1 MIRFIFLIMWA
12 ACAVCAVAAEP
23 VFMGYRSL
31 NAEGQP
37 QDIRVALTR
46 GQLTQ
51 LWKRIHAEAQ
61 PADPSADLATGPG
74 NWTLSLSPDH
84 ASIEAELHWPVAV
97 FTQAWQQV
105 RLPLHGATVRAIR
118 SAELGATQPGKVV
131 WSVENNTLVVSL
143 AGTSQ
148 ATIIINLSISVHEN
162 GDEQSA
168 ILPLPG
174 LGGSLQLPVIPDWEW
189 RVDDLV
195 LPVPRSPEDHETTTS
210 LPLRDQARLSL
221 RRRDG
226 RLPDI
231 LQASLHQDVRLTLQD
246 DRIEWS
252 ADILADLR
260 GASVRSLT
268 FSIPSGLSITT
279 VEGAGLADWSTTA
292 TQVQVNWSSPVSG
305 DNTLHL
311 HGVLARPQAAQAI
324 TLQLPDARRS
334 DGRVAILRAESNNT
348 RAERLSFQDDPGLSR
363 DEPSAL
369 EDSAVVWHAAQTPVA
384 VRIQA
389 IPTELRSR
397 IRAAIVLNHTTL
409 QIQAEI
415 SLSGQGQVDVLDLVI
430 PEPWRSVATLT
441 DEDDEVADM
450 TFWRIEHGENEANG
464 QRHFIIR
471 RPGGFVADTTIK
483 VGFSCERLTLGDA
496 FQLPDLR
503 PVGLTVSEAMW
514 AIGDIGIAQLRLS
527 NNSFANT
534 DAARITQ
541 KLGCPDGV
549 TWRGTW
555 DGRKGARAQL
565 HIDESPLRTQ
575 ASVSHYVVL
584 EAGRLQ
590 VSVHCLIHTESGA
603 LNQVIAQLPAG
614 ARLIRAQFPNYGS
627 LVVDENGRLIA
638 TFATPVHGDI
648 ALNLDL
654 EFPLTDTGEV
664 TMHNIRLEGIVLGT
678 QQVVLVEDDGY
689 GIIRRQFTGLEPLD
703 TLVLPL
709 PTGVDATQV
718 RWRWLAQSASWN
730 LTLRREA
737 LALTG
742 GLDGIATLVD
752 IQSAVA
758 PDGELRSRGTWHVLN
773 RSRQHLRLDLPP
785 GLDLWETRVDG
796 RTVSCR
802 RDGDQV
808 IWIPVRPLRAGEAA
822 RRIILTWRQD
832 SDGKMPRLIPRS
844 PNFPELRIVQ
854 TVWRVIPP
862 PGWSLDRVS
871 GSLREAT
878 IGEAEQDRTDRVVE
892 ELNRLRGQ
900 TDLKDRALIRCNGNL
915 KALELELHDY
925 ASQAEAQGSREQSVS
940 INSAIGALQKDYA
953 SNDMVFGNRSSG
965 RKKLAIGSSTRSWVP
980 SQSELSSTLI
990 LIPAMPWEAALT
1002 LAGDGRLGDGE
1013 APAGPRGQL
1022 DRALLGI
1029 DLLGDTAGG
1038 LVLRGSGIG
1047 DVILSLSPP
1056 RARSW
1061 PWLAMIS
1068 AVLVGCVALW
1078 SSKRT

>member
-1 MIRFIFLIMWA
+1 MMRLVLLIVWA
-12 ACAVCAVAAEP
+12 ACAVFVVAAEP
-23 VFMGYRSL
+23 VFMGYKNL

-51 LWKRIHAEAQ
+51 LWKRSNPEALS
-61 PADPSADLATGPG
+61 ADPSADIATGPG
-74 NWTLSLSPDH
+74 NWTLSLSADH
-84 ASIEAELHWPVAV
+84 SSIEAELHWPIAV
-97 FTQAWQQV
+97 FTEAWQQV
-105 RLPLHGATVRAIR
+105 RLPLHGATVRTIR

-131 WSVENNTLVVSL
+131 WSVEKNTVVLSL
-143 AGTSQ
+143 AGKSQ
-148 ATIIINLSISVHEN
+148 ATVIISLSISMREN
-162 GDEQSA
+162 GDERSA
-168 ILPLPG
+168 VLPLPG

-189 RVDDLV
+189 RVDDLP
-195 LPVPRSPEDHETTTS
+195 LPRTLSPENQESITS

-231 LQASLHQDVRLTLQD
+231 LQASLHQNVRLTLHD

-252 ADILADLR
+252 ADILAGLR

-268 FSIPSGLSITT
+268 FSIPPGLSITT
-279 VEGAGLADWSTTA
+279 VEGAGLADWSTTE

-305 DNTLHL
+305 DNSIHL
-311 HGVLARPQAAQAI
+311 QGVVARSQTTQAI
-324 TLQLPDARRS
+324 ALQLPDARRS
-334 DGRVAILRAESNNT
+334 DGRVAILRVESIQT
-348 RAERLSFQDDPGLSR
+348 RAERLSFLEDPGLSR
-363 DEPSAL
+363 DEPSVL

-384 VRIQA
+384 VRVQP
-389 IPTELRSR
+389 IPADLRSR
-397 IRAAIVLNHTTL
+397 IRAAIVLNNTTL
-409 QIQAEI
+409 QIQAEM
-415 SLSGQGQVDVLDLVI
+415 SLSGQGQIDVIDLLI
-430 PEPWRSVATLT
+430 PEPWRLVATST
-441 DEDDEVADM
+441 DDDDDYADM
-450 TFWRIEHGENEANG
+450 SHWRVGNG

-483 VGFSCERLTLGDA
+483 LGFSCERMTIGNE
-496 FQLPDLR
+496 FQLPDFR
-503 PVGLTVSEAMW
+503 PVGLTVTDSMW

-527 NNSFANT
+527 NNYFANT
-534 DAARITQ
+534 DAARIA
-541 KLGCPDGV
+541 KNLGCPDGV

-555 DGRKGARAQL
+555 DGRKGPLAQL
-565 HIDESPLRTQ
+565 HIDESPLRTR

-590 VSVHCLIHTESGA
+590 ASVHCLIQTESGA
-603 LNQVIAQLPAG
+603 LSQVIAQLPNG

-627 LVVDENGRLIA
+627 LVVDDTGRLTA

-648 ALNLDL
+648 ALDLDL
-654 EFPLTDTGEV
+654 EIPLTDEGEV
-664 TMHNIRLEGIVLGT
+664 TMHNIRLEGIAIGT

-689 GIIRRQFTGLEPLD
+689 GIIRRKLTGLEPLD

-718 RWRWLAQSASWN
+718 RWRWLAQAASWN

-822 RRIILTWRQD
+822 RRIELTWRQD
-832 SDGKMPRLIPRS
+832 SDGNMPRLIPRS
-844 PNFPELRIVQ
+844 PIFPELRIVQ
-854 TVWRVIPP
+854 TLWRVIPP
-862 PGWSLDRVS
+862 PGWSLARMS

-878 IGEAEQDRTDRVVE
+878 SGESEQDRTDRVVE

-925 ASQAEAQGSREQSVS
+925 ASQAEAQGSQAQSAS

-953 SNDMVFGNRSSG
+953 SNNMVFGNRSSG
-965 RKKLAIGSSTRSWVP
+965 RMKLAIGTSTRSWAP
-980 SQSELSSTLI
+980 MQSELSSTLI
-990 LIPAMPWEAALT
+990 LIPARPWEAALT

-1029 DLLGDTAGG
+1029 DLLGETEGG

-1047 DVILSLSPP
+1047 DVVLSLNPS
-1056 RARSW
+1056 RTRSW